1 MLALRLDNISVSYP
15 GLGQPVLAVPDLAIE
30 AGECVAVTGP
40 SGSGKTTFVN
50 IITGLARP
58 DQGHVLWGDDDIAT
72 FPEARRDR
80 WRAETVGLVMQEFHL
95 FDGLCALDNV
105 LLPARLRRAAGKPV
119 IEHAHELLELVGITR
134 HRQRITTMSRG
145 EMQRVAVARA
155 LLRKPKVLICDEP
168 TASLDPDNGAQIA
181 ELLLALARDSGASL
195 IAVTHD
201 ERLVR
206 RMDRTLHLVAGR
218 FSAKTKTG
226 LAA

>member
-1 MLALRLDNISVSYP
+1 MLALRLDNMSVSYP
-15 GLGQPVLAVPDLAIE
+15 GLGQPVLAVSDLVIE
-30 AGECVAVTGP
+30 AKECVAVTGP

-58 DQGHVLWGDDDIAT
+58 DQGRVLWGDDDIAA

-95 FDGLCALDNV
+95 FDGLCALD
-105 LLPARLRRAAGKPV
+105 
-119 IEHAHELLELVGITR
+119 HAHELLDRVGIIR
-134 HRQRITTMSRG
+134 HRQSITTMSRG

-155 LLRKPKVLICDEP
+155 LLRKPKVMICDEP
-168 TASLDPDNGAQIA
+168 TASLDPDNGAAIA

-206 RMDRTLHLVAGR
+206 LMDRTLHLVAGR
-218 FSAKTKTG
+218 FAGKPKAG